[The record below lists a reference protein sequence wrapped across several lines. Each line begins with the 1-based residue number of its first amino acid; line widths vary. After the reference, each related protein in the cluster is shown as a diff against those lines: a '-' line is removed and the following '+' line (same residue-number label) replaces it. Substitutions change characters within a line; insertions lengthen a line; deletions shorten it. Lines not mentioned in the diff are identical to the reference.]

1 MAEAATPKGDRPV
14 DDTPMYSRTP
24 GRDIFGK
31 LDDHLPEIRIPF
43 EVKQDAERVARE
55 DGCGDVTTWMR
66 ELVYARLYGPEH
78 LGSLY
83 ESRARRVL
91 GNAGQGKP
99 VSPPPEAALPVFLRA
114 GTK

>member
-1 MAEAATPKGDRPV
+1 MQDKGGESSAFDS
-14 DDTPMYSRTP
+14 PMQARTP

-43 EVKQDAERVARE
+43 EVKQDVERVARE
-55 DGCGDVTTWMR
+55 DGCGDLTTWMR

-83 ESRARRVL
+83 ELRARRVL

-99 VSPPPEAALPVFLRA
+99 VAALPDSALPAYLR
-114 GTK
+114 GGGK